1 MKSRKLH
8 IRLNIKNF
16 ERYTEIDLGNLN
28 ILISVPHDGPLKP
41 PGIQDRE
48 KDQNGNFKND
58 LNTRKIA
65 KILRDELTA
74 LFLNHTR
81 TQAMP
86 FVIYN
91 NLHRLKMDPNR
102 SLVESCCDEESEIA
116 YNDYHQM
123 IETYFGEQFM
133 LNNSKKSFTQGLLID
148 LHGQCHEENWI
159 ELGYLLSSN
168 DLKKELNTPYARKK
182 SSLEVLA
189 LQTNQSIETLIR
201 G

>member
-1 MKSRKLH
+1 MTSRTLH

-16 ERYTEIDLGNLN
+16 EKRYTEIDLGNLN

-81 TQAMP
+81 TQA
-86 FVIYN
+86 
-91 NLHRLKMDPNR
+91 
-102 SLVESCCDEESEIA
+102 
-116 YNDYHQM
+116 
-123 IETYFGEQFM
+123 
-133 LNNSKKSFTQGLLID
+133 
-148 LHGQCHEENWI
+148 
-159 ELGYLLSSN
+159 
-168 DLKKELNTPYARKK
+168 
-182 SSLEVLA
+182 
-189 LQTNQSIETLIR
+189 
-201 G
+201 